1 MKLSIKTNFPEVA
14 KALKNAEGQVP
25 FATSVAINKAADK
38 AKLAVQKNM
47 RQVFD
52 RPTPFVINSLRL
64 KRSTKQNLTAEL
76 QFKDKNSAESSRT
89 MVLPHVDGGSRRYNA
104 MEARLR
110 GIGVLPDGWNAVPGA
125 GAKLDS
131 YGNMSRG
138 QISQMLNLLGA
149 YKEAGYNKANAAT
162 RERLAKGN
170 AKKNIYGFV
179 YWVNPVGTKR
189 AKHLQP
195 GVYQRVTTGF
205 GSSLKPVVIFVKR
218 AQYSKRLPFYQ
229 VAEEEFNR
237 TFPEEFNVAMD
248 YALRTAFPKVQGNL
262 L

>member
-14 KALKNAEGQVP
+14 RALKNAEGQVP
-25 FATSVAINKAADK
+25 FATSVAINRAADK

-47 RQVFD
+47 REVFD

-64 KRSTKQNLTAEL
+64 RRSTKQNLTAEI

-89 MVLPHVDGGSRRYNA
+89 MVLPHVEGGIRRYSP
-104 MEARLR
+104 MEARLKS
-110 GIGVLPDGWNAVPGA
+110 IGVLPDGWNAVPGA
-125 GAKLDS
+125 AAKLDA

-149 YKEAGYNKANAAT
+149 YREAGYNKANAAT
-162 RERLAKGN
+162 RDRLAKGS
-170 AKKNIYGFV
+170 AKKNVYGFV
-179 YWVNPVGTKR
+179 YWVNPVGGQR
-189 AKHLQP
+189 GKHLPP

-205 GSSLKPVVIFVKR
+205 GTSLKPVVIFVKR
-218 AQYSKRLPFYQ
+218 AKYSKRLPFYQ
-229 VAEEEFNR
+229 IAQDEFNR
-237 TFPEEFNVAMD
+237 AFPAEFKASMD
-248 YALRTAFPKVQGNL
+248 NALRTAFPKVQGSL